1 MPKTSKTSVDIDKLA
16 TAVVALEKKVVALEK
31 KVDSLKSAPAAG
43 GDDMQAELSRV
54 AQLVDRIVSIIR
66 SPTARITD
74 RNVI

>member
-16 TAVVALEKKVVALEK
+16 SAVVALEKKVVALER
-31 KVDSLKSAPAAG
+31 KVDSLKSVPAAG
-43 GDDMQAELSRV
+43 GDVQAELSRV
-54 AQLVDRIVSIIR
+54 AKLVDQIVSIIR